1 MKHRLQCGILV
12 AIEGIDG
19 VGKTTQSLR
28 LVDRLKALGFDAIRF
43 FEPTNETREA
53 KLIHQ
58 KLQHNIPSTSGEL
71 IDLFLADRRHDVEKH
86 ITPAL
91 SEKKIVVMDRYF
103 LSTAAYQAD
112 SRPWK
117 DILTANREFAPE
129 PDVSFIINWPT
140 EMALEL
146 VKKRD
151 NGLSVFE
158 NEAALIRIR
167 GRYLEI
173 AREDSGNYVVI
184 EKIADEE
191 DVCDEIL
198 DALLKYL
205 HERQLVAYD
214 V

>member
-1 MKHRLQCGILV
+1 MKLCLQRGILV

-43 FEPTNETREA
+43 FEPTNETPEA
-53 KLIHQ
+53 ELLLR
-58 KLQHNIPSTSGEL
+58 KLQQSISRTSSEL
-71 IDLFLADRRHDVEKH
+71 LELFLADRRYDVEKH

-112 SRPWK
+112 NRPWQ
-117 DILTANREFAPE
+117 DILEANREFAPE
-129 PDVSFIINWPT
+129 PDVSFIINWPA
-140 EMALEL
+140 EMALTL
-146 VKKRD
+146 IKKRD
-151 NGLSVFE
+151 NGLSTFE
-158 NEAALIRIR
+158 NEPILVKIRE
-167 GRYLEI
+167 RYLEI
-173 AREDSGNYVVI
+173 AREDAGNYVVV

-205 HERQLVAYD
+205 DKHGLVAYE

>member
-1 MKHRLQCGILV
+1 MKHRLQRGILV

-53 KLIHQ
+53 QLIYQ
-58 KLQHNIPSTSGEL
+58 KLQHSISSTSGDL
-71 IDLFLADRRHDVEKH
+71 IDLFLADRRHDVEMY
-86 ITPAL
+86 IAPAL

-112 SRPWK
+112 SRPWQ
-117 DILTANREFAPE
+117 DILEANREFAPE
-129 PDVSFIINWPT
+129 PDVSFIINWPA
-140 EMALEL
+140 EIALEL

-151 NGLSVFE
+151 TGLSAFE
-158 NEAALIRIR
+158 NEADLITIR

-205 HERQLVAYD
+205 HEHELVAYD

>member
-1 MKHRLQCGILV
+1 MKPCLNRGILV

-43 FEPTNETREA
+43 FEPTSETPEA
-53 KLIHQ
+53 KLIRR
-58 KLQHNIPSTSGEL
+58 KLQRSVSKTSGEL

-91 SEKKIVVMDRYF
+91 SEKRIVVMDRYF

-112 SRPWK
+112 SRPWQ
-117 DILTANREFAPE
+117 DILEANREFAPE
-129 PDVSFIINWPT
+129 PDISFIINWPT
-140 EMALEL
+140 DMALSL
-146 VKKRD
+146 IKKRD
-151 NGLSVFE
+151 NGLSTFE
-158 NEAALIRIR
+158 NETTLITIR

-173 AREDSGNYVVI
+173 AREDFGNYVVI

-198 DALLKYL
+198 DALLKFL
-205 HERQLVAYD
+205 HEHELVVYD

>member
-1 MKHRLQCGILV
+1 MKHRLQHGILV

-43 FEPTNETREA
+43 FEPTNETPEA
-53 KLIHQ
+53 KLIHK
-58 KLQHNIPSTSGEL
+58 KLQQSISRTSGDL
-71 IDLFLADRRHDVEKH
+71 TDLFLADRRHDVEKY
-86 ITPAL
+86 IAPAL

-112 SRPWK
+112 RRPWQ
-117 DILTANREFAPE
+117 DILQANREFAPE
-129 PDVSFIINWPT
+129 PDISFIINWPAET
-140 EMALEL
+140 ALAL

-151 NGLSVFE
+151 NGLSTFE
-158 NEAALIRIR
+158 NEADLITIQ

-198 DALLKYL
+198 DTLLKFL
-205 HERQLVAYD
+205 HEDELVTYD

>member
-1 MKHRLQCGILV
+1 MKHCLNRGILV

-19 VGKTTQSLR
+19 VGKTTQSVR

-43 FEPTNETREA
+43 FEPTNETPEA
-53 KLIHQ
+53 KLIRR
-58 KLQHNIPSTSGEL
+58 KLQRSVSRTSGEL

-86 ITPAL
+86 IAPAL
-91 SEKKIVVMDRYF
+91 SEKRIVVMDRYF

-112 SRPWK
+112 SRPWQ
-117 DILTANREFAPE
+117 DVLEANREFAPE
-129 PDVSFIINWPT
+129 PDISFIINWPT
-140 EMALEL
+140 DMALTL
-146 VKKRD
+146 IKKRD
-151 NGLSVFE
+151 NGLSTFE
-158 NEAALIRIR
+158 NETALITIR

-173 AREDSGNYVVI
+173 AREDVGNYVVI

-205 HERQLVAYD
+205 HEHELVAYD

>member
-1 MKHRLQCGILV
+1 MKHRLQRGILV

-28 LVDRLKALGFDAIRF
+28 LVDRLQALGFATIRF
-43 FEPTNETREA
+43 FEPTNETPEA

-58 KLQHNIPSTSGEL
+58 KLQQSISRTSGEL
-71 IDLFLADRRHDVEKH
+71 TDLFLADRRHDVEKY
-86 ITPAL
+86 IAPAL

-112 SRPWK
+112 SGPWQ
-117 DILTANREFAPE
+117 DILEANREFAPE
-129 PDVSFIINWPT
+129 PDISFIIDWPA
-140 EMALEL
+140 EFALEL

-151 NGLSVFE
+151 NGLSAFE
-158 NEAALIRIR
+158 NEDALIKIR
-167 GRYLEI
+167 ARYLEI
-173 AREDSGNYVVI
+173 AHEDSGNYAII

-205 HERQLVAYD
+205 HEHELVSYD

>member
-1 MKHRLQCGILV
+1 MKHCLHRGILV

-43 FEPTNETREA
+43 FEPTNETPEA
-53 KLIHQ
+53 KLIRL
-58 KLQHNIPSTSGEL
+58 KLQESISRTSGEL

-86 ITPAL
+86 IAPAL

-112 SRPWK
+112 SRPWQ
-117 DILTANREFAPE
+117 DILEANREFAPE
-129 PDVSFIINWPT
+129 PDVSFIINWPADT
-140 EMALEL
+140 ALTL
-146 VKKRD
+146 IKKRD
-151 NGLSVFE
+151 NALSTFE
-158 NEAALIRIR
+158 NKTALITIR

-173 AREDSGNYVVI
+173 ARQDVGNYVVI

-205 HERQLVAYD
+205 HKHELVAYD

>member
-1 MKHRLQCGILV
+1 MKHRLQRGILV

-28 LVDRLKALGFDAIRF
+28 LVDRLTALGFNAIRF
-43 FEPTNETREA
+43 FEPTDETHEA

-58 KLQHNIPSTSGEL
+58 KLQHNISRTSGEL
-71 IDLFLADRRHDVEKH
+71 VDLFLGDRRHDVKKH
-86 ITPAL
+86 IAPAL

-112 SRPWK
+112 SWPWQE
-117 DILTANREFAPE
+117 ILEANREFAPE
-129 PDVSFIINWPT
+129 PDVSFIINWPA
-140 EMALEL
+140 EVALEL

-151 NGLSVFE
+151 NGLSAFE
-158 NEAALIRIR
+158 NEAALITIR
-167 GRYLEI
+167 ERYLEI

-198 DALLKYL
+198 DSLLKYL
-205 HERQLVAYD
+205 HEHQLVAYD

>member
-1 MKHRLQCGILV
+1 MKPCLQRGILV

-19 VGKTTQSLR
+19 VGKTTQSMR

-43 FEPTNETREA
+43 FEPTNESPEA

-58 KLQHNIPSTSGEL
+58 KLQQSSSSTSSEL
-71 IDLFLADRRHDVEKH
+71 TDLFLADRRYDVEKY
-86 ITPAL
+86 IAPAL
-91 SEKKIVVMDRYF
+91 SEEKIVVMDRYF

-112 SRPWK
+112 SRPWQ
-117 DILTANREFAPE
+117 DILEANREFAPE
-129 PDVSFIINWPT
+129 PDVSFIINWPA
-140 EMALEL
+140 ELALEL

-151 NGLSVFE
+151 NGLSAFE
-158 NEAALIRIR
+158 NEAALITIR

-173 AREDSGNYVVI
+173 ARQDSGNYVVI

-198 DALLKYL
+198 DAFLKYL
-205 HERQLVAYD
+205 HEHELVAYD

>member
-1 MKHRLQCGILV
+1 MKHCLHRGILV

-19 VGKTTQSLR
+19 VGKTTQSVR

-43 FEPTNETREA
+43 FEPTNETPEA
-53 KLIHQ
+53 KLIRWR
-58 KLQHNIPSTSGEL
+58 LQQSISRTSGEL
-71 IDLFLADRRHDVEKH
+71 INLFLADRRHDVEKH
-86 ITPAL
+86 IAPAL

-112 SRPWK
+112 SRPWQE
-117 DILTANREFAPE
+117 ILEANREFAPE
-129 PDVSFIINWPT
+129 PDISFIINWPAD
-140 EMALEL
+140 MALAL
-146 VKKRD
+146 IKKRD
-151 NGLSVFE
+151 NGLSTFE
-158 NEAALIRIR
+158 NETALITIR

-173 AREDSGNYVVI
+173 ARADFGNYVVI

-198 DALLKYL
+198 DALLKHL
-205 HERQLVAYD
+205 HEHELVAYG